1 MADEF
6 RKQFGNSY
14 YNRIK
19 VKEEDKVD
27 RSYPNEKYMHITLP
41 ARILACGPSGEGK
54 TDWMR
59 RTIDAIGIFDKII
72 LWAKDLDE
80 PLYKDLIE
88 KCRKVEKK
96 CKTQV
101 LLAITDGK
109 DLPDLDKD
117 INRKEN
123 TILICDDLITEDPKS
138 LKLLD
143 PWWVRGRKMGVTM
156 FFLTQG
162 YFDVPKKI
170 RKNSQYLVLKKIKNT
185 MDLNRILREFALDV
199 KPAELQA
206 MYKYAMSGDPHTS
219 FFMIDSATKDKAL
232 QFRANFDPIQSE

>member
-1 MADEF
+1 MAEEF
-6 RKQFGNSY
+6 KKQFGRSAY
-14 YNRIK
+14 ERIK
-19 VKEEDKVD
+19 VKKEDAVD
-27 RSYPNEKYMHITLP
+27 RSYKNEPYMRMTLP
-41 ARILACGPSGEGK
+41 ARVLACGPSGVGK
-54 TDWMR
+54 TDWLM
-59 RTIDAIGIFDKII
+59 RTIRAIGIFDKII

-88 KCRKVEKK
+88 KCRAVEKK
-96 CKTQV
+96 HKTRI

-123 TILICDDLITEDPKS
+123 TLLICDDLITEDPKS

-199 KPAELQA
+199 KPAELQE
-206 MYKYAMSGDPHTS
+206 MYKYAMQGDPHTS
-219 FFMIDSATKDKAL
+219 FFMLDAETKDPDL
-232 QFRANFDPIQSE
+232 QFRANFDPIPR